1 MLNKPQCRSEKRQ
14 TKVNEFM
21 EKLVVFGQSDRKF
34 PENFAQVKPF
44 CSETRE
50 MIAYIED
57 YLKECFQPDI
67 QSLANILIY
76 TLKRHIRVFCNK
88 RSNNLRLKK
97 LLPLMPCINEQVQ
110 RYPQCIRTMM
120 NKTSELIASQ
130 IEDRSKIK
138 YVCCYYAEFIDCGDN
153 FLESLPCAKK
163 DRELLLDFLRGLSS
177 DIVRFGCNEY
187 HENSDRCTQLPTIS
201 LSSDKPRPKYYT
213 SVLALI
219 LDMINSMDT
228 LWIE

>member
-1 MLNKPQCRSEKRQ
+1 MMYFNYQSSTFTMFLILIVINQSITVSLARSENRKIKSSKSTQTSKWMLNKPQCRSEKRQ

-138 YVCCYYAEFIDCGDN
+138 YVC
-153 FLESLPCAKK
+153 
-163 DRELLLDFLRGLSS
+163 
-177 DIVRFGCNEY
+177 
-187 HENSDRCTQLPTIS
+187 
-201 LSSDKPRPKYYT
+201 
-213 SVLALI
+213 
-219 LDMINSMDT
+219 
-228 LWIE
+228 